1 MIRAFISGPGHYSD
15 YGMMDCSNGNDPNA
29 EGLDMSDLFCYSA
42 ANVGDDNEVVYPFH
56 WDCYKL
62 FCRYV
67 SGSEDT
73 ECIEKDV
80 LYSTMRS
87 LSSEFGHRLDLDYDE
102 PDTMT
107 NHEIIDDQFWE
118 VKNGEEL
125 YVISPLTTATLSP
138 GQIAK
143 LQQASGLASLHSNLA
158 VKVISDPFS
167 KVPAEIL
174 DQIVSSLSHKDLLSL
189 FMASWYT
196 HSAYHGNDPFW
207 SRKIRGTMGW
217 FFELHEVLDS
227 PAHAENLTSMKA
239 VYLWAWTKTKPRF
252 KRKGKH
258 MGTSNRRRIWA
269 TCAQLAEAYQ
279 DMLSQSAA
287 ELDDATGT
295 QSDCPSSPL
304 ASPPTTTE
312 TEGGLSVQ

>member
-1 MIRAFISGPGHYSD
+1 MIRVFVSGPGHYTD

-29 EGLDMSDLFCYSA
+29 EGVDISDLFCYSA
-42 ANVGDDNEVVYPFH
+42 AHAVEDDEVAYPFH

-67 SGSEDT
+67 TGSEDT
-73 ECIEKDV
+73 ERIDKDV

-87 LSSEFGHRLDLDYDE
+87 LSSEYGHRLDLDYDE
-102 PDTMT
+102 PDTMAD
-107 NHEIIDDQFWE
+107 HEIIDDQFWE

-125 YVISPLTTATLSP
+125 YVISPLTRAPLSP
-138 GQIAK
+138 EEIAK
-143 LQQASGLASLHSNLA
+143 LQQASGLASLHASLA
-158 VKVISDPFS
+158 GKVTSDPFP

-189 FMASWYT
+189 FKASWYT
-196 HSAYHGNDPFW
+196 HSAYHQNDPFW
-207 SRKIRGTMGW
+207 SRKIRDTMGW

-227 PAHAENLTSMKA
+227 PAHAEKLASMKA
-239 VYLWAWTKTKPRF
+239 VYLWAWTRTKPRF
-252 KRKGKH
+252 KRKGKY

-279 DMLSQSAA
+279 DMLSQPTA
-287 ELDDATGT
+287 EVDDAIET

-304 ASPPTTTE
+304 ASPPTTT
-312 TEGGLSVQ
+312 